1 MYSSLEPRAADVQ
14 QRIDE
19 INRIAAGI
27 KVSEID
33 DMAERIRY
41 LFWYSLREVIWFIQE
56 WMAISESWD
65 HTSSYP
71 EDMHFDDMAQA
82 VDISFSLINEPRF
95 IEFSW
100 DSGFNTVQ
108 VRIEDPEAID
118 YTIEDLKAIKAAE
131 ILKKELNDDAWV
143 PKPEYYNG
151 YPETDRDE
159 IGYEYFQ
166 QAECFIDHQCVS
178 SDQKYVGRKLGE
190 ALAALYPANHDG
202 DRK

>member
-1 MYSSLEPRAADVQ
+1 MYSSLEPRAADIQ

-56 WMAISESWD
+56 WMAISESCD

-71 EDMHFDDMAQA
+71 EDMYFDDVAQA
-82 VDISFSLINEPRF
+82 VEISFSLINEPRF

-108 VRIEDPEAID
+108 VRIEDLEAID
-118 YTIEDLKAIKAAE
+118 YTIEDLRTLEAAE
-131 ILKKELNDDAWV
+131 IVKKERNDAIRIPV
-143 PKPEYYNG
+143 PEYYD
-151 YPETDRDE
+151 EFLATDRDE
-159 IGYEYFQ
+159 IGYGYFQ
-166 QAECFIDHQCVS
+166 QASCFIDHQPVF
-178 SDQKYVGRKLGE
+178 SDQKYIGRRIGE
-190 ALAALYPANHDG
+190 AFAVLYPA
-202 DRK
+202 K